1 MLKTFK
7 RQEFWLSSAWALL
20 LLGMVLVATTWPVA
34 AAEEDEPRPDRLQLM
49 RETGTLRA
57 AVYRDF
63 PPYSYHNQKRR
74 LVGVDVDL
82 AKELAKRLELSLDI
96 RPFTAD
102 ENMDDDLR
110 NQVWKGHYLGGGV
123 ADVMLHAGMDP
134 EYVRRQDKVDLF
146 NAYHRETLGVIYH
159 AERYP
164 SAPESPL
171 TLAGSQVGVEVDSI
185 SDYYMSGAFNGRLR
199 SSAKRMESTAAAVK
213 AFMAGELDAVMA
225 PRGELEGAMAM
236 HDMAAAEFS
245 VQEFVGMF
253 RTAWDVGMAIKSG
266 NPELRSALQDAL
278 SDMAADGSL
287 DQIFAR
293 HGLQRGSPQHALQ
306 AAK

>member
-82 AKELAKRLELSLDI
+82 AKELAKRMELSLDI

-164 SAPESPL
+164 SVPESPL

-287 DQIFAR
+287 DQIFAH

>member
-20 LLGMVLVATTWPVA
+20 LLGMALVAMTWPA
-34 AAEEDEPRPDRLQLM
+34 AAEDEDAATLDRLQLM
-49 RETGTLRA
+49 RETGTMRA

-63 PPYSYHNQKRR
+63 PPYSYHNDKRR

-146 NAYHRETLGVIYH
+146 NAYHRETLAVIYH
-159 AERYP
+159 ADRYP

-171 TLAGSQVGVEVDSI
+171 TLAGTRVGVEVDSI
-185 SDYYMSGAFNGRLR
+185 SDYYLSGAFNGRLR
-199 SSAKRMESTAAAVK
+199 TSAKRLQSTAVAID
-213 AFMAGELDAVMA
+213 AFLAGDVDAVMA
-225 PRGELEGAMAM
+225 PRGELEGALAQ
-236 HDMAAAEFS
+236 HDAAAAEFA

-266 NPELRSALQDAL
+266 NPALRAALQQAL
-278 SDMAADGSL
+278 DDMATDGTL
-287 DQIFAR
+287 DRIFAQ
-293 HGLQRGSPQHALQ
+293 HGLQRGAPQHALQ
-306 AAK
+306 AAR